1 MDLPQETENYIRET
15 IDDSVGLPVS
25 ADTLYHKLRAVESS
39 NVHLRHQYLYLHTKL
54 KEKDEIIERSRAEAS
69 MNAVALK
76 KFVEENQK
84 LATECSN
91 LLETCNKWE
100 RECSLYDQDREA
112 LMDFGNEADERA
124 KDAETRN
131 HELEEERKKLVE
143 ERKKLVEEL
152 HFYKSRPEC
161 HLDDLHVEQNLD
173 SLLTTLFAKDEI
185 TYDAA
190 HSFLEAHSGVEVC
203 QQLLKMWTSLRP
215 LDQKVVAVAAQ
226 VKHLEKDKDHLTMNL
241 LRAEEE
247 VCAICTNIENW
258 HWGYRKIIAFVDLAK
273 SEGWYVNALF
283 EENNILNEENKRL
296 MRQCYREKHM
306 NSGSSGGT
314 ISGKGK
320 RKSSPKTSSSP
331 AEKKIDSGDIN
342 MLRQPLS
349 PLRYSSPENRMR
361 KK

>member
-1 MDLPQETENYIRET
+1 MDLPQETENYIRESM
-15 IDDSVGLPVS
+15 DDSVGLPVS
-25 ADTLYHKLRAVESS
+25 AGTLFHKLRAVEAS

-84 LATECSN
+84 LAMECSN
-91 LLETCNKWE
+91 LLEACNKWE

-152 HFYKSRPEC
+152 QFYKSRSEC
-161 HLDDLHVEQNLD
+161 HLVDVSADDLHVEQKLD

-185 TYDAA
+185 TYAAA
-190 HSFLEAHSGVEVC
+190 HSFLEVHSGVEVC

-247 VCAICTNIENW
+247 V
-258 HWGYRKIIAFVDLAK
+258 
-273 SEGWYVNALF
+273 NALF

-306 NSGSSGGT
+306 NSGSGGGT
-314 ISGKGK
+314 VSGKGK
-320 RKSSPKTSSSP
+320 RKSSPKMSSSP

-349 PLRYSSPENRMR
+349 PLQYNSPENRMH